1 MLGLQLDDCL
11 IQNINLGDVSS
22 SLVNGDSR
30 DCVINSSILISFHL
44 KPTIEN
50 SGDFSDTFYFAN
62 CNTEHW
68 ASGKLNEKI
77 IIR

>member
-11 IQNINLGDVSS
+11 IQDVNLGDGSSCLVS
-22 SLVNGDSR
+22 GDSR

-50 SGDFSDTFYFAN
+50 SGDFSQI
-62 CNTEHW
+62 H
-68 ASGKLNEKI
+68 SIVLNEILNIEPLASKMKK
-77 IIR
+77 

>member
-50 SGDFSDTFYFAN
+50 SGDFSEIHFILLTAILN
-62 CNTEHW
+62 IEPL
-68 ASGKLNEKI
+68 ASKMKK
-77 IIR
+77 